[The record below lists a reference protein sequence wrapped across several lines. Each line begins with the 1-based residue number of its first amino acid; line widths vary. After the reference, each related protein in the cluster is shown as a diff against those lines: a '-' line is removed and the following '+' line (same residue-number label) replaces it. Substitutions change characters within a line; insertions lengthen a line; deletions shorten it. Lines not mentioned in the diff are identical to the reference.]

1 MVRFERLSL
10 LKNKRM
16 SNKIV
21 LFILIFGFIAC
32 SSDDDIGSDI
42 YTGTATA
49 LKNGE
54 AWSSVAYFD
63 EISTSPSS
71 FILRADVYNNAGLW
85 RETFDIRRI
94 QPNLDIQEITS
105 TDNQNDLG
113 LLSADYSTL
122 IDDGDVV
129 GDIYGLDTTAS
140 NNFIQITSYNSSR
153 AEIEGIFSVTL
164 VLIRDSNDPGTPP
177 QILEFTNGRFTV
189 KVKREWFEQ

>member
-1 MVRFERLSL
+1 
-10 LKNKRM
+10 M

-32 SSDDDIGSDI
+32 SSDDDIGPDI

-63 EISTSPSS
+63 EINTSPSS
-71 FILRADVYNNAGLW
+71 FILRADVYNNEGLW

-94 QPNLDIQEITS
+94 QPNLNIQEITS
-105 TDNQNDLG
+105 TNNQNDLG
-113 LLSADYSTL
+113 LLSADYGTL

-129 GDIYGLDTTAS
+129 GDIYSLDTNAT

-153 AEIEGIFSVTL
+153 AEIEGIFNVSFILT
-164 VLIRDSNDPGTPP
+164 RDDGDGDVPP
-177 QILEFTNGRFTV
+177 QTLEFTNGEFTV
-189 KVKREWFEQ
+189 KVQREWFE